1 MARYSPIAPLTL
13 LEQLHEK
20 EILGNYLLLLAH
32 DVLEYPRGYI
42 DLMDHIGVMEDFY
55 PEERFII
62 MDNSVVELYQP
73 LPPGKVIEAAN
84 LVEAN
89 CIMIPDV
96 LGDFQLT
103 QKLVMEHAS
112 LLRNCG
118 FPLMKV
124 PQGSN
129 AAELVQCVDW
139 LRDYLEV
146 PNGDVDYWGIPRWI
160 ANQEGSRIPIIQ
172 YINAKCED
180 PKMHLLGM
188 SAYLSDDLRCTK
200 LPGVMGIDS
209 ANPLVMGFARVDLS
223 TTSAYV
229 HMHRGN
235 YWQRTHPDG
244 PVIRNVEHMHEL
256 VS

>member
-1 MARYSPIAPLTL
+1 MARYSPIAPLPL
-13 LEQLHEK
+13 LEQLHKK

-42 DLMDHIGVMEDFY
+42 DLMDHINVMEDFY
-55 PEERFII
+55 PKERFII
-62 MDNSVVELYQP
+62 MDNSVVELYHP
-73 LPPGKVIEAAN
+73 LPVDKVIEAAN
-84 LVEAN
+84 LVEAT
-89 CIMIPDV
+89 CIMTPDA

-103 QKLVMEHAS
+103 QKLVMEHVS
-112 LLRNCG
+112 LLRNCD

-139 LRDYLEV
+139 LRDYLET
-146 PNGDVDYWGIPRWI
+146 PNGDSDYWGIPRWI

-172 YINAKCED
+172 YINAKCKD
-180 PKMHLLGM
+180 PKINLLGM

-209 ANPLVMGFARVDLS
+209 ANPLVLGGAGVELS

-235 YWQRTHPDG
+235 YWQCTHLDAQ
-244 PVIRNVEHMHEL
+244 VIRNVEYIHEH
-256 VS
+256 VG